1 VVSATCSL
9 DDPAPILRARGH
21 ESPGAAIGVT
31 GECAV
36 TTSSNSALA
45 RLFVSL
51 VIVGILSIQAVAGF
65 VDTGRWGWPLL
76 AYPMY
81 KTAHDE
87 GERLDVDLT
96 AYAVLAASTRVA
108 INRSDLN
115 LSFWLY
121 WYNVVTPIQHARLD
135 LLRPVLRRYCEQ
147 SDNQVVKLHLEDQGA
162 AIGRDGPIE
171 GLPPEIVAEM
181 DVTCP

>member
-1 VVSATCSL
+1 MGK
-9 DDPAPILRARGH
+9 RGV
-21 ESPGAAIGVT
+21 I
-31 GECAV
+31 
-36 TTSSNSALA
+36 SSSRDALT
-45 RLFVSL
+45 RLFISV

-81 KTAHDE
+81 KTAHYE
-87 GERLDVDLT
+87 GERLDVELT
-96 AYAVLAASTRVA
+96 AYAVLADSTRVP
-108 INRSDLN
+108 IHRSDLN
-115 LSFWLY
+115 MGFWLY
-121 WYNVVTPIQHARLD
+121 WYNVVTPIQNARLD
-135 LLRPVLRRYCEQ
+135 LLQPVLQRYCEKNG
-147 SDNQVVKLHLEDQGA
+147 NQVTKLQLEDRGV